1 MDYWA
6 REFSL
11 KESYSDQI
19 NRNNFLL
26 KNNLTGVSL
35 FIILS
40 LIYVPVNLKFS
51 LCSKKIKL
59 ILLPKLPFLCTIDEY
74 GALLQPDNKQMS
86 TRKRMKNNKIA

>member
-35 FIILS
+35 FTLNI
-40 LIYVPVNLKFS
+40 VPVKLKCSLFS
-51 LCSKKIKL
+51 TKIKL
-59 ILLPKLPFLCTIDEY
+59 ILPPKLPFLCTIDEY

-86 TRKRMKNNKIA
+86 TRKRMKKNKIA

>member
-26 KNNLTGVSL
+26 KNNLTYTGVSL
-35 FIILS
+35 FIS
-40 LIYVPVNLKFS
+40 PSTAEFS
-51 LCSKKIKL
+51 HVRKK
-59 ILLPKLPFLCTIDEY
+59 
-74 GALLQPDNKQMS
+74 
-86 TRKRMKNNKIA
+86 

>member
-19 NRNNFLL
+19 NRNNFPL

-35 FIILS
+35 FIGLS
-40 LIYVPVNLKFS
+40 LILIVPVNLKFS
-51 LCSKKIKL
+51 LCSKK
-59 ILLPKLPFLCTIDEY
+59 
-74 GALLQPDNKQMS
+74 
-86 TRKRMKNNKIA
+86 